1 MKKLLVDIWN
11 CLFDCYLTVRNSLYL
26 FMDIPYRKVV
36 IAPHV
41 VSIEET
47 IRYIIQSHCSVSR
60 LGDGEIKIANGKAL
74 AFQTQQPLLQQKMQ
88 EVLSVPISNH
98 IVCLPDIFTDL
109 SLYNIEARN
118 HWNRHLAFYRKSW
131 YKYINRK
138 RIFHNA
144 FISRCYMMFADKTQC
159 AFYFKLIQ
167 QIWADKDILLI
178 EGEKSRLGVGNDL
191 FDNVKSIRRIL
202 APNTNAFDHYDAIM
216 KIVQK
221 YSPNE
226 YLILLALGPT
236 ATVMAYNLA
245 QKGYQAI
252 DIGHIDIEYEWYRM
266 GASHK
271 VPIPSKYVNEA
282 DAGVG
287 VGDIH
292 DEKYKK
298 EIICRF

>member
-1 MKKLLVDIWN
+1 
-11 CLFDCYLTVRNSLYL
+11 
-26 FMDIPYRKVV
+26 
-36 IAPHV
+36 
-41 VSIEET
+41 
-47 IRYIIQSHCSVSR
+47 
-60 LGDGEIKIANGKAL
+60 
-74 AFQTQQPLLQQKMQ
+74 
-88 EVLSVPISNH
+88 
-98 IVCLPDIFTDL
+98 
-109 SLYNIEARN
+109 
-118 HWNRHLAFYRKSW
+118 
-131 YKYINRK
+131 
-138 RIFHNA
+138 
-144 FISRCYMMFADKTQC
+144 MMFADKTQC

>member
-1 MKKLLVDIWN
+1 M
-11 CLFDCYLTVRNSLYL
+11 THSL
-26 FMDIPYRKVV
+26 K
-36 IAPHV
+36 AA
-41 VSIEET
+41 T
-47 IRYIIQSHCSVSR
+47 ISPSS
-60 LGDGEIKIANGKAL
+60 
-74 AFQTQQPLLQQKMQ
+74 
-88 EVLSVPISNH
+88 
-98 IVCLPDIFTDL
+98 
-109 SLYNIEARN
+109 
-118 HWNRHLAFYRKSW
+118 
-131 YKYINRK
+131 KYINRK

-159 AFYFKLIQ
+159 AFYFKLIHYRHA
-167 QIWADKDILLI
+167 III
-178 EGEKSRLGVGNDL
+178 Y
-191 FDNVKSIRRIL
+191 FSIRRIL

>member
-1 MKKLLVDIWN
+1 MPK
-11 CLFDCYLTVRNSLYL
+11 F
-26 FMDIPYRKVV
+26 
-36 IAPHV
+36 
-41 VSIEET
+41 
-47 IRYIIQSHCSVSR
+47 
-60 LGDGEIKIANGKAL
+60 AN
-74 AFQTQQPLLQQKMQ
+74 PLC
-88 EVLSVPISNH
+88 V
-98 IVCLPDIFTDL
+98 
-109 SLYNIEARN
+109 
-118 HWNRHLAFYRKSW
+118 
-131 YKYINRK
+131 
-138 RIFHNA
+138 
-144 FISRCYMMFADKTQC
+144 
-159 AFYFKLIQ
+159 YFKLIQ